1 MRTGVIIML
10 MIAFGSFVDML
21 GVSAILPFIEAILTP
36 DEIAKKWYVKPIIQ
50 VFHPSSMEKLTI
62 IIGIG
67 IIFIYIFKNAY
78 LYVSVMIQTM
88 YRSKIQRNFQ
98 RGCFAHI

>member
-1 MRTGVIIML
+1 MKQLKSLMEIIRKLNYMLTKGQMRTGVIIML

-67 IIFIYIFKNAY
+67 IIFIYIFNN
-78 LYVSVMIQTM
+78 VS
-88 YRSKIQRNFQ
+88 N
-98 RGCFAHI
+98 